1 MSRRA
6 KALSREMHILAHQA
20 GGSFKTIADRV
31 KIAERVA
38 AELAGLNIQIRSV
51 EQLKSRHI
59 EMYIHARRE
68 QNISLRSCQN
78 EMSAIRA
85 IFRVAGRHKLA
96 DPKHERLSNEALGL
110 SGASRAG
117 TRTAI
122 SDERFHEA
130 LARIEPYDQG
140 VALTMQL
147 SRSLGL
153 RNEEAV
159 QSVKS
164 LRTWQ
169 QALKNGKDRVHV
181 VFGTKGGRPREALV
195 PDKARVLTLINKAIE
210 YADKHNGY
218 LINRPSLHSAKDRY
232 INVMRRI
239 GGFIH
244 EESNHGLRYAYAQD
258 VEKYYLSQGFSQKE
272 AYALTSMD
280 LGHGDG
286 RGDYIKRV
294 YSQKGDIEE

>member
-6 KALSREMHILAHQA
+6 KALSREMHTLARQA
-20 GGSFKTIADRV
+20 GGSFKTVADRV
-31 KIAERVA
+31 KIATRVA
-38 AELAGLNIQIRSV
+38 DELAKLNIQIRSV
-51 EQLKSRHI
+51 DQLKSRHI
-59 EMYIHARRE
+59 ESYMNARRE
-68 QNISLRSCQN
+68 QNIGLRTRQN

-96 DPKHERLSNEALGL
+96 DPKHERLSNTALGIA
-110 SGASRAG
+110 GASRTG

-122 SDERFHEA
+122 SDERFHGA
-130 LARIEPYDQG
+130 LARIEIHDQG

-147 SRSLGL
+147 SRYLGL

-159 QSVKS
+159 QSAKS

-169 QALKNGKDRVHV
+169 QALQSGKDRVHV
-181 VFGTKGGRPREALV
+181 VFGTKGGRPRETLV
-195 PDKARVLTLINKAIE
+195 PDKTKLLPLINKALE
-210 YADKHNGY
+210 YANKHNGR
-218 LINRPSLHSAKDRY
+218 LIDRPSLHSAKDRY

-239 GGFIH
+239 GGFVN

-258 VEKYYLSQGFSQKE
+258 VEKYYKSRGYSQKE

-294 YSQKGDIEE
+294 YSQKGNTEE

>member
-6 KALSREMHILAHQA
+6 KALSREMHILARQA

-96 DPKHERLSNEALGL
+96 DPKHERLSNEALVFRY
-110 SGASRAG
+110 SRAG

-140 VALTMQL
+140 
-147 SRSLGL
+147 GGI
-153 RNEEAV
+153 NYAV
-159 QSVKS
+159 I
-164 LRTWQ
+164 
-169 QALKNGKDRVHV
+169 
-181 VFGTKGGRPREALV
+181 P
-195 PDKARVLTLINKAIE
+195 
-210 YADKHNGY
+210 
-218 LINRPSLHSAKDRY
+218 
-232 INVMRRI
+232 
-239 GGFIH
+239 
-244 EESNHGLRYAYAQD
+244 
-258 VEKYYLSQGFSQKE
+258 
-272 AYALTSMD
+272 
-280 LGHGDG
+280 
-286 RGDYIKRV
+286 
-294 YSQKGDIEE
+294 

>member
-6 KALSREMHILAHQA
+6 KALSRDMHTFARQA
-20 GGSFKTIADRV
+20 GGSFKTVADRV
-31 KIAERVA
+31 KIASRIA
-38 AELAGLNIQIRSV
+38 DELAKLNVQIRSV

-59 EMYIHARRE
+59 EMYMSARGE
-68 QNISLRSCQN
+68 QNIGLRTRQN

-96 DPKHERLSNEALGL
+96 DPKHERLSNRALGIA
-110 SGASRAG
+110 GASRAG

-122 SDERFHEA
+122 SDERFHGA
-130 LARIEPYDQG
+130 LARIELHDSG
-140 VALTMQL
+140 IALTMQL
-147 SRSLGL
+147 SRYLGL

-159 QSVKS
+159 QSAKS

-169 QALKNGKDRVHV
+169 QALQNGKDRVHV
-181 VFGTKGGRPREALV
+181 VFGTKGGRPRETLV
-195 PDKARVLTLINKAIE
+195 PNKDVVLPLINKAIE
-210 YADKHNGY
+210 HSDKHNGH
-218 LINRPSLHSAKDRY
+218 LIDRPSLHSAKDRY

-239 GGFIH
+239 GGFVK

-258 VEKYYLSQGFSQKE
+258 CEKYYLSQGYSQKE
-272 AYALTSMD
+272 TYALTSMD

-294 YSQKGDIEE
+294 YSQKNDE